1 MCVRARIRIGCIPR
15 TFFEYGTYIHTYI
28 HTNVQLLVALITLAQ
43 KSRAR
48 RLVNLSLARSR
59 VSVLKGVKLH
69 FKQNFKE
76 RHANE

>member
-28 HTNVQLLVALITLAQ
+28 QTTSRVQHPRT
-43 KSRAR
+43 KTSRAQPR
-48 RLVNLSLARSR
+48 KPLSRAPR

-69 FKQNFKE
+69 FKQNFEE